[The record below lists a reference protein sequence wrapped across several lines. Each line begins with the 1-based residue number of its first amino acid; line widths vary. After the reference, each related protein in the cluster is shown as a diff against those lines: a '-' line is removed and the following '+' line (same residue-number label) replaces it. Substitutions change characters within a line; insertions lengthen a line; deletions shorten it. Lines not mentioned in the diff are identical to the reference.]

1 MNIYIKKK
9 SSPKEQ
15 YVRIGVLSN
24 SYSKQTEGSK
34 VMDNQRLLA
43 N

>member
-9 SSPKEQ
+9 GFTKG
-15 YVRIGVLSN
+15 VIIGVLSN

-34 VMDNQRLLA
+34 VTANQRLLA